1 MSDSAAAAATV
12 GYAVLRLGVH
22 QALMGLKCKERAEI
36 KTISTSS
43 RWKPKRN
50 KVTRLSSGASGMIAD
65 WLDVDR
71 SGRRLRR
78 LRRLR
83 RPLRRPLRRL
93 RHAKKF
99 LRLHYL
105 NLHSIPFAPVALAS
119 LLPFSAPNFG
129 LA

>member
-12 GYAVLRLGVH
+12 GHAVLRLGVH
-22 QALMGLKCKERAEI
+22 QALMSLKCKERAEI
-36 KTISTSS
+36 RTISTSS

-78 LRRLR
+78 LRR
-83 RPLRRPLRRL
+83 PLRRL
-93 RHAKKF
+93 RHANKF

-119 LLPFSAPNFG
+119 LLPLSAPNFG

>member
-22 QALMGLKCKERAEI
+22 QALMSLKCKERAEI

-50 KVTRLSSGASGMIAD
+50 KVARLSSGASGMIAD

-78 LRRLR
+78 LI
-83 RPLRRPLRRL
+83 RPLRRL
-93 RHAKKF
+93 RHAKRF